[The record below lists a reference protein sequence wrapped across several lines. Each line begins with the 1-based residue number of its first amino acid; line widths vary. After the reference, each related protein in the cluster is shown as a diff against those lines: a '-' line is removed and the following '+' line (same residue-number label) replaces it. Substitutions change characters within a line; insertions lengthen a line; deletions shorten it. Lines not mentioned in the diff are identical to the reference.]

1 MDITDLS
8 KVLEG
13 IHTQL
18 LQHASRAINLS
29 LTLRNWL
36 FGYFIQEYE
45 QNGSDRAK
53 YGKKIIE
60 NLAETLQKAQIPAAS
75 ARHLG
80 LCRQF
85 YQSYS
90 QIQQTVFSKLE
101 NIYKNNDLSNIMPIP
116 QTVFTELSD
125 NSQTPSLPPEKV
137 VSSLSYSHFLE
148 LMKIKEPL
156 KRSFYELECISGRW
170 SVREL
175 KRQIASLYYER
186 SGLSKDKNKL
196 ASLIQK
202 GAHADHPQDII
213 RDPYVFEFLELKSQ
227 EIVLESHLA
236 DALLDKLQKFLIEL
250 GKGFCFEARNKK
262 ILIGDEYFFIDLVFY
277 HRILKCSVLVELK
290 TGAFNH
296 HYLGQLNTYVN
307 YYKKHEMHSQDNP
320 PIGILLCTE
329 KNHALVEYALGDTN
343 NQIFVSRYKLELPSE
358 EDMKAFIEQSLKE
371 QAQFSKLSK

>member
-1 MDITDLS
+1 MDIKDLS

-53 YGKKIIE
+53 YGERVIH
-60 NLAETLQKAQIPAAS
+60 NLAEVLEKAHVPAAS
-75 ARHLG
+75 VRHLR

-85 YQSYS
+85 YQSYP
-90 QIQQTVFSKLE
+90 QIQQTVFAKLE
-101 NIYKNNDLSNIMPIP
+101 KIYKNNHLKSVMPIR
-116 QTVFTELSD
+116 QTAFAELND
-125 NSQTPSLPPEKV
+125 NQTPSLPPEKLV
-137 VSSLSYSHFLE
+137 NTLSYSHFLE
-148 LMKIKEPL
+148 LMKIEKSL
-156 KRSFYELECISGRW
+156 KRSFYELECVSGHW
-170 SVREL
+170 AVREL

-196 ASLIQK
+196 ASLIKAGTQ
-202 GAHADHPQDII
+202 ANHPKDII

-227 EIVLESHLA
+227 EIVLESNLA
-236 DALLDKLQKFLIEL
+236 NALLDKLQKFLIEL

-290 TGAFNH
+290 TSAFNH

-307 YYKKHEMHSQDNP
+307 YYKKHEMHAQDNP

-358 EDMKAFIEQSLKE
+358 EDMKIFLEQSLKE
-371 QAQFSKLSK
+371 QAEFSE

>member
-1 MDITDLS
+1 MDITGLS
-8 KVLEG
+8 KILEG

-18 LQHASRAINLS
+18 LQHACRAINLS

-53 YGKKIIE
+53 YGEKVIE
-60 NLAETLQKAQIPAAS
+60 NLAQALQKAQISAAS
-75 ARHLG
+75 ARHLR

-85 YQSYS
+85 YQSYP

-101 NIYKNNDLSNIMPIP
+101 YIYKNNELKNMPPIQ
-116 QTVFTELSD
+116 QTVFAELDD
-125 NSQTPSLPPEKV
+125 NQTPSLPPEKLINT
-137 VSSLSYSHFLE
+137 LSYSHFLE
-148 LMKIKEPL
+148 LIKIEKPL
-156 KRSFYELECISGRW
+156 KRSFYELECISGHW

-186 SGLSKDKNKL
+186 TGLSKDKNKL
-196 ASLIQK
+196 ASLIK
-202 GAHADHPQDII
+202 EGAQANQPKDII

-227 EIVLESHLA
+227 EIVLESNLA
-236 DALLDKLQKFLIEL
+236 NALLGKLQKFLMEM

-290 TGAFNH
+290 TGALNH

-307 YYKKHEMHSQDNP
+307 YYKKHEMHSQDNA

-358 EDMKAFIEQSLKE
+358 EDMKTFIEQSLKE
-371 QAQFSKLSK
+371 QAIFSPT